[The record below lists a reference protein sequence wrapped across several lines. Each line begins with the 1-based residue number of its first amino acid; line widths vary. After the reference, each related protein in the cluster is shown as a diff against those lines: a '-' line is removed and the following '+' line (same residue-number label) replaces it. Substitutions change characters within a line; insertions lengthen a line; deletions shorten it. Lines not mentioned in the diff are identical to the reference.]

1 MADSRPKLATQ
12 IKLRG
17 RRPGIDKERAI
28 EIACKRESL
37 AAIEYLFSVL
47 KDDTV
52 ETRWR
57 IVAAKEVLDRGFGR
71 PRQNVEQKVT
81 IEGGDALLA
90 AIAAGNQRIKEVGQ
104 IIDHNSQEVIT
115 YEPPHLQ

>member
-1 MADSRPKLATQ
+1 MSSPKLATQ
-12 IKLRG
+12 LSRKVRSAL
-17 RRPGIDKERAI
+17 DVERAI
-28 EIACKRESL
+28 EIACKRESMR
-37 AAIEYLFSVL
+37 AIEYLFNVL
-47 KDDTV
+47 QDDSI

-90 AIAAGNQRIKEVGQ
+90 AIAAGNQRIKQVGE
-104 IIDHNSQEVIT
+104 IIDHESQQVVEENSTVQ
-115 YEPPHLQ
+115 